1 MEQQRQRRRN
11 ALKTKQQNKKQNAS
25 VSQYSSGS
33 KPAVTRDTSKDKPK
47 KAVVTRDTSKDQ
59 VRPKPTQK
67 AKPASVKPS
76 TPPTK
81 SPVKKEKKKSTGSF
95 FDGAKGGKYDKAAQQ
110 ANSGTGRDGTFGSGT
125 NGKGRPS
132 DPPKDKT
139 HRGGA
144 RASNGRKVTPTGI
157 TKGKTRRLR
166 KGSRYVTQ
174 TWNGS
179 SWVTKK

>member
-11 ALKTKQQNKKQNAS
+11 ALKTKQQNKKAAS
-25 VSQYSSGS
+25 DKAAQIKKYGSGS

-47 KAVVTRDTSKDQ
+47 KTVVTRDTSKDQ

-76 TPPTK
+76 TPPK
-81 SPVKKEKKKSTGSF
+81 PEKKKPSTGSFFDGGKGGKYDTGSF
-95 FDGAKGGKYDKAAQQ
+95 FDGAKGGKYDK
-110 ANSGTGRDGTFGSGT
+110 
-125 NGKGRPS
+125 PE
-132 DPPKDKT
+132 KDKK

-144 RASNGRKVTPTGI
+144 RASNGRKTKPPSGP
-157 TKGKTRRLR
+157 TKGKTRRVR

-174 TWNGS
+174 TWDGS
-179 SWVTKK
+179 KWTTSKRLF

>member
-25 VSQYSSGS
+25 VSKYSSGS

-47 KAVVTRDTSKDQ
+47 KTVVTRDTSKDQ

-76 TPPTK
+76 TPP
-81 SPVKKEKKKSTGSF
+81 KKPKPQPKKPETKKKPSTGSF
-95 FDGAKGGKYDKAAQQ
+95 FDGAKGGKYD
-110 ANSGTGRDGTFGSGT
+110 TGSFFDGAEG
-125 NGKGRPS
+125 GKYDKPE
-132 DPPKDKT
+132 KDKT

-144 RASNGRKVTPTGI
+144 RASNGRKTKPQTGP
-157 TKGKTRRLR
+157 TKGKTRRIR
-166 KGSRYVTQ
+166 KGSSYVTQ

-179 SWVTKK
+179 KWVTSKKLF